1 MSEIDPLELKIRDG
15 YINIAANVFIL
26 SLILPDVG
34 IKNILTFSAHFCS
47 IKIDIGS
54 PKSLNDEADAVFS
67 FNAFIFNKS
76 PLNNKQIY
84 RILLIAH
91 L

>member
-1 MSEIDPLELKIRDG
+1 MSEIDPLKLKIRDG
-15 YINIAANVFIL
+15 YIYIAANVFIL

-47 IKIDIGS
+47 IEIDIGRQ
-54 PKSLNDEADAVFS
+54 SLNDKTDAVFS
-67 FNAFIFNKS
+67 FNAFIFNIS